1 MLCSPCKELN
11 HSYYKARNA
20 LLGKKKNPV
29 ETGNKRISSVRNI
42 YEFEITVIKV
52 LLACEND
59 LVALKNVR

>member
-1 MLCSPCKELN
+1 M
-11 HSYYKARNA
+11 HYWV
-20 LLGKKKNPV
+20 KKNPV